1 MFFRKIEGMICNKW
15 NLLMTVCFAFFV
27 YAWTDKDDEVIF
39 RILGGIPDYG
49 GRTIE
54 IVPLGKWLFLFGFF
68 FLIACRT
75 INMSQQIKK
84 LQMYRYQKFVK
95 WWSQH
100 FTVVHMVNAFTFFTA
115 YLIWRLICGENGK
128 IEVVFVFFLHL
139 SCMISILL
147 LFDFI
152 GKKTVPCILI
162 IIEGMGYVLSVNYD
176 ISWLA
181 CGMYNR
187 SILFREG
194 GFSVGVFILEIVII
208 LFCYMGAPYLWKKEI
223 LERKMQ

>member
-1 MFFRKIEGMICNKW
+1 MFFRQMAGKICNKW
-15 NLLMTVCFAFFV
+15 NFLMTVCFALFV
-27 YAWTDKDDEVIF
+27 YAWTEKKDEAIF
-39 RILGGIPDYG
+39 GILGGIPDYG

-75 INMSQQIKK
+75 INMSQQIKNF
-84 LQMYRYQKFVK
+84 QMYRHQKFVR

-100 FTVVHMVNAFTFFTA
+100 FAVVHMVNVLTFFTA
-115 YLIWRLICGENGK
+115 YLIWRLICRENG
-128 IEVVFVFFLHL
+128 ELEAVFTFFLHL

-152 GKKTVPCILI
+152 GTKIMPCILI
-162 IIEGMGYVLSVNYD
+162 VVEGMGYVLSVNYD
-176 ISWLA
+176 IPWLA

-187 SILFREG
+187 SIFFRED
-194 GFSVGVFILEIVII
+194 GFSVGIFILETVII
-208 LFCYMGAPYLWKKEI
+208 LFCYMAAPYLWNKEI
-223 LERKMQ
+223 LERKVQ